1 MYKRFPKP
9 QTLNPSRKEQT
20 ASCSSLRT
28 RKRKPHCTRPHTTVP
43 GCGLQGLL
51 LVTMLTSVTIVTFT
65 PLINVSTIASIAA
78 IASITTIT
86 VITIYY
92 MLFVLLQIS
101 QCWYCLLRCVY
112 IYIYIYTYYTHTY
125 WFHCVQHLRLRDV
138 VTTWNRRLT
147 QALQHCT
154 SSSQLRMRGPGARP
168 Q

>member
-112 IYIYIYTYYTHTY
+112 IYIYIHITHILIGFIVFSIYGSGT
-125 WFHCVQHLRLRDV
+125 WSQHGTDV
-138 VTTWNRRLT
+138 LHKLCNTVL
-147 QALQHCT
+147 LVH
-154 SSSQLRMRGPGARP
+154 S
-168 Q
+168 